1 MGNFTCANWQRE
13 LAMSL
18 QLYDQA
24 ARRRTVS
31 ISINSDLA
39 DKAASAGVNL
49 SRTAEAAI
57 AAAFVDA
64 ERQRAGQEAAE
75 AARITEEL
83 VAKYGHPFAEWI
95 ADYLPEEGDAN
106 AA

>member
-1 MGNFTCANWQRE
+1 MRTP
-13 LAMSL
+13 
-18 QLYDQA
+18 LYDPT
-24 ARRRTVS
+24 ARRKTVS

-57 AAAFVDA
+57 AAALMEA
-64 ERQRAGQEAAE
+64 ERQRARHEAAE

-83 VAKYGHPFAEWI
+83 IAKYGHPFTEWI
-95 ADYLPEEGDAN
+95 ADYLPDEGDAN